1 MNNSMNNSMYLYII
15 HCISS
20 LDNFGFYNLISP
32 LKLSFLCH
40 SFDYVSNGKPHTFK
54 EEHYLIGENIS

>member
-1 MNNSMNNSMYLYII
+1 MYLYII

-40 SFDYVSNGKPHTFK
+40 SFDYVSNGKPHTFQ